1 METKREA
8 YMRALRNA
16 AKTLKN
22 RSLKA
27 NMKTRQALTAHR
39 KTGASNEEF
48 FARTAVGATPAPPV
62 AVATRRGRIGANN
75 AYKQAKDNLT
85 RRFAAYGKK
94 PPSYLTHKLA
104 AARRKGQ
111 NNSQIQAEI
120 DAKLAGL
127 GAPKAPAAA
136 PAPVAKATRRVRIQT
151 PGPTPAAAPA
161 PQQPG
166 VSEFVTAGRKAAT
179 SAKGKAWLQ
188 NVEKARNMLTKVLEN
203 AGVNAKASRTDATK
217 YASILRTGD
226 PIKAQEFQTA
236 VVQEKKQGRTLP
248 AAVPPPAPAP
258 VAAPAAP
265 AAPAPLNSS
274 YPEIIS

>member
-22 RSLKA
+22 RGLKA
-27 NMKTRQALTAHR
+27 NMKMRQTLTAHR

-48 FARTAVGATPAPPV
+48 FAAATPAPHIALPKQG
-62 AVATRRGRIGANN
+62 TRAAANN
-75 AYKQAKDNLT
+75 AYKQAKENLT
-85 RRFAAYGKK
+85 RRFAEYGKK

-104 AARRKGQ
+104 AARRKGK

-120 DAKLAGL
+120 EAKLAAL
-127 GAPKAPAAA
+127 GAPRAPPAPAPAPAA
-136 PAPVAKATRRVRIQT
+136 PAPVSRTTRRVRIQT
-151 PGPTPAAAPA
+151 PGASAPA
-161 PQQPG
+161 
-166 VSEFVTAGRKAAT
+166 VSEFVTAGLKAPS

-188 NVEKARNMLTKVLEN
+188 NVEKARNMLTKVLQD

-226 PIKAQEFQTA
+226 VAKAKEFQTA
-236 VVQEKKQGRTLP
+236 VVQEKKQGRTLLV
-248 AAVPPPAPAP
+248 AAPPPAPAP
-258 VAAPAAP
+258 VAAAP
-265 AAPAPLNSS
+265 ASPPNSS
-274 YPEIIS
+274 YPTIIS